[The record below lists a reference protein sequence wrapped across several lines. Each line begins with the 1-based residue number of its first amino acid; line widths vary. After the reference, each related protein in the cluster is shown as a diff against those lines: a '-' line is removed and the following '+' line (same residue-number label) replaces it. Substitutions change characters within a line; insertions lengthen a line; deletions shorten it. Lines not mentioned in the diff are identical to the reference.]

1 MKMTQ
6 PDMRPWTAA
15 DSAEL
20 YQVAQW
26 GQGYFNI
33 SEDGNLQLSS
43 PEGLQQRVALIDLI
57 KDIEQRGYSAPVLLR
72 FSDILDHRVKA
83 IFGSF
88 GNAIREYG
96 YKGRYRGVYP
106 IKVNQ
111 QRHVVEELIR
121 YGSPLGLGLE
131 AGSKPELLVVLSL
144 LDNAESLIVCNGY
157 KDVEYIETALIA
169 QKLNR
174 TPIIVVDRYDEI
186 ELIIATSKRL
196 GIRPHIG
203 VRARLSTKGA
213 GKWVESTGDRSKFGL
228 SAHELVQAVNRLR
241 EVEMLECLELLH
253 FHIGSQITAIRA
265 HKDALQEA
273 TRIFVELQAL
283 GASMK
288 YIDVG
293 GGLGVDY
300 DGSQTNF
307 HSSTNY
313 SLQEYANDV
322 VAQIQSACDERGI
335 AHPDIISES
344 GRALVA
350 HHAVLVFNVLGVN
363 EVVPSSELP
372 AITEDDHE
380 TVRDLGAIYQSITRK
395 NFVEQYHDAVDHK
408 EQAVS
413 LFTLGYLDLAGRAKA
428 ERYFWASCDKIL
440 KIVREFEGHV
450 PDEVAGLQR
459 AMADTFYC
467 NFSVFQSAPD
477 HWAVKQ
483 LFPIMPIHRL
493 REKPVRRAILADI
506 TCDSDGKVDQFID
519 LHDVKDVL
527 ELHPFNGQPYY
538 IGMFLV
544 GAYQEILGDLHNLFG
559 DTTAIHVTLDEKH
572 GYRIVDVVEGDTV
585 TEVLGYVQ
593 YEKPDLLRRLR
604 DLTEQALRTGKL
616 ELAESALFRKRFEDG
631 LAGYTYLEE

>member
-1 MKMTQ
+1 MKLMQ
-6 PDMRPWTAA
+6 PDMRPWTVA

-20 YQVAQW
+20 YQVRAW
-26 GQGYFNI
+26 GQPYFGVN
-33 SEDGNLQLSS
+33 EDGNLILQS
-43 PEGLQQRVALIDLI
+43 PEGAQRKVALVDLI
-57 KDIEQRGYSAPVLLR
+57 KDIEQRGYSLPVLLR
-72 FSDILDHRVKA
+72 FSDVLDHRVKA

-88 GNAIREYG
+88 ENAIREYG

-111 QRHVVEELIR
+111 QRQVVEELVR
-121 YGSPLGLGLE
+121 FGQPLGMGLE

-144 LDNAESLIVCNGY
+144 LDNPNSLIICNGY
-157 KDVEYIETALIA
+157 KDVEYIETALLA

-174 TPIIVVDRYDEI
+174 TPIIVVDRFEEI
-186 ELIIATSKRL
+186 EMIIETSKRL
-196 GIRPHIG
+196 GVRPHIG

-228 SAHELVQAVNRLR
+228 SATELVQAVQRLR
-241 EVEMLECLELLH
+241 DVEMLDCLELLH

-273 TRIFVELQAL
+273 TRIFVELSAL

-288 YIDVG
+288 YIDCG

-322 VAQIQSACDERGI
+322 VAAIQVACDERDI
-335 AHPDIISES
+335 PHPDIVSES

-363 EVVPSSELP
+363 EVVPGGELP
-372 AITEDDHE
+372 AVTDDDHE
-380 TVRDLGAIYQSITRK
+380 TVRDLAEIFRGITRK

-413 LFTLGYLDLAGRAKA
+413 LFTLGYLDLAGRSKA
-428 ERYFWASCDKIL
+428 ERYFWACCDKIL
-440 KIVREFEGHV
+440 KIIREVDYV

-483 LFPIMPIHRL
+483 LFPTMPIHRL
-493 REKPVRRAILADI
+493 REKPSRKAVLADI

-519 LHDVKDVL
+519 LHDVKDTL

-538 IGMFLV
+538 LGMFLV

-559 DTTAIHVTLDEKH
+559 DTTAIHVTLDEQH
-572 GYRIVDVVEGDTV
+572 GYRIAEVVEGDSV

-593 YEKPDLLRRLR
+593 YEKPELLRRLR
-604 DLTEQALRTGKL
+604 EMTEQALRTGKL
-616 ELAESALFRKRFEDG
+616 ELQESALLRKRFEEG
-631 LAGYTYLEE
+631 LAGYTYLE